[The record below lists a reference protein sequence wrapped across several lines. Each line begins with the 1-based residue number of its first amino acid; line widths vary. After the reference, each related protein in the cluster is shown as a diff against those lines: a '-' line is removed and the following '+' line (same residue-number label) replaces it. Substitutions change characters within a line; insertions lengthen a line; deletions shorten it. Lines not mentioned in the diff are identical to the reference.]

1 MNKNSNGYKIKD
13 FVLLGIVTAIY
24 FVLYMVIG
32 FATAGLNPLLHA
44 FSPAVFSLVGG
55 TVVLFL
61 MYKVPKFGILTLQTL
76 LLFALVTVIG
86 MGYLPWFISS
96 VVCAVL
102 ADLIAAS
109 SSYKS
114 TWKNGVGYG
123 LMQVGSS
130 AGGIIPAMF
139 FAEGYK
145 AEWTA
150 RGMTAEQMDA
160 SIAVSTGVI
169 GVVVLVVTFIAGF
182 IGILIAQK
190 ILAKHFK

>member
-1 MNKNSNGYKIKD
+1 
-13 FVLLGIVTAIY
+13 
-24 FVLYMVIG
+24 
-32 FATAGLNPLLHA
+32 
-44 FSPAVFSLVGG
+44 
-55 TVVLFL
+55 
-61 MYKVPKFGILTLQTL
+61 
-76 LLFALVTVIG
+76 
-86 MGYLPWFISS
+86 
-96 VVCAVL
+96 
-102 ADLIAAS
+102 
-109 SSYKS
+109 
-114 TWKNGVGYG
+114 
-123 LMQVGSS
+123 
-130 AGGIIPAMF
+130 MF